1 MRIRVGTSGFSYK
14 EWKGAFYPEKL
25 PAAKM
30 LAFYAERFDAVEI
43 NNTFYRMPKP
53 SALAGWAKDVSA
65 AEDFAFALKAPVYL
79 SFLHETAGAFF
90 DIARTLGKRLGPI
103 YVQLP
108 PTKKKDVELLEKLLA
123 LVPRDLRVAIEPG
136 NDTWLDEEVYALLR
150 ARDAALCT
158 IDDAKKE
165 VPLVATA
172 SFGYLRLRRTKYS
185 KAALASWRDRIRAQR
200 WKDAWVFFKHEDE
213 ATGPRLA
220 AAFQRVLGADG

>member
-1 MRIRVGTSGFSYK
+1 MRIRVGTSGFAYK

-30 LAFYAERFDAVEI
+30 LAFYAERFETVEI

-53 SALAGWAKDVSA
+53 SALAGWARDVA
-65 AEDFAFALKAPVYL
+65 GAPEFKFVLKAPVYL
-79 SFLHETAGAFF
+79 SFLHETAAMFF
-90 DIARTLGKRLGPI
+90 DVARTLGRRLGPI

-108 PTKKKDVELLEKLLA
+108 PTKKKDAELLRKLLE

-136 NDTWLDEEVYALLR
+136 NDTWFDDEIYDLLR

-158 IDDAKKE
+158 IDDTKKE

-172 SFGYLRLRRTKYS
+172 SFGYLRLRRTKYT
-185 KAALASWRDRIRAQR
+185 KAALAAWRDRIRAQS
-200 WKDAWVFFKHEDE
+200 WKDAWVFFKHEDR

-220 AAFQRVLGADG
+220 ASFRRVLEANA